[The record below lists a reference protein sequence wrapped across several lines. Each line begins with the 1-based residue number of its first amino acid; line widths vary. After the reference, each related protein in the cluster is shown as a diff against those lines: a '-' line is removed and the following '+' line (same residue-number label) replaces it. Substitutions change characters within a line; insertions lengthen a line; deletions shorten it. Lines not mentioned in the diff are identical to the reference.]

1 MTKQEIAKQH
11 MDKHEWEKAIPV
23 LLSDIS
29 ESPKDPWSV
38 MFLGICYYELKNF
51 DEALKYFKKAETLLP
66 DNPTPLWLQ
75 ADALYSIGEI
85 SLAGKFYRKALDTD
99 PEDEMA
105 IKNWKRWLKLKE
117 AAEQGPPGDAEQQYT
132 NS

>member
-1 MTKQEIAKQH
+1 MTKQEIAKKH
-11 MDKHEWEKAIPV
+11 MDKHEWKQAIPV
-23 LLSDIS
+23 LISDIS
-29 ESPKDPWSV
+29 EKPIDPWSV
-38 MFLGICYYELKNF
+38 MFLGNCYYELKDF
-51 DEALKYFKKAETLLP
+51 DEALKYFKKAEILLP

-85 SLAGKFYRKALDTD
+85 SSAGKLYRKALDTD

-117 AAEQGPPGDAEQQYT
+117 KAEQKH
-132 NS
+132 